1 MEAGDLEID
10 VVVVEVDMTAEEAE
24 IAVVIAIGLTRTIIK
39 RTLK

>member
-1 MEAGDLEID
+1 MAAEDLEID

-24 IAVVIAIGLTRTIIK
+24 IVVVIAIGPTRTFII